1 MVNVKKRRS
10 SKNITVMSVVLS
22 TICLVLSVVDVYGCV
37 KNNLVSY
44 SNTMESYLKMLIT
57 NGSYKAN
64 EVEGSIV
71 DGIVVAIENEFP
83 TSASFYCIV
92 AVDDEIV
99 FLRDKSVTSNTH
111 DVMFSE
117 YLNLETDNSILVTDY
132 GRSLISELDN
142 GNKYLIS
149 KENIDTGNEVITIAI
164 CTDAE
169 YMMKNGNF
177 DILLQHL
184 VLYLVLLSIAF
195 ITSVIYLNFRDKE
208 NIRIEA
214 ELNNKLIENRILIER
229 LGDKIDNQ
237 NNSDIT
243 DRSGGFYTEEV
254 IEQVISSLT
263 EEQKEKSRK
272 VTIKFSNNDLQLAVR
287 YSVLLERM
295 RVTKSIFCLREED
308 EILVVMLNT
317 EEDGVNNF
325 AKQFIMQYQN
335 MFQSDVKDTKII
347 IDKL

>member
-164 CTDAE
+164 CTDA
-169 YMMKNGNF
+169 
-177 DILLQHL
+177 
-184 VLYLVLLSIAF
+184 
-195 ITSVIYLNFRDKE
+195 
-208 NIRIEA
+208 
-214 ELNNKLIENRILIER
+214 
-229 LGDKIDNQ
+229 
-237 NNSDIT
+237 
-243 DRSGGFYTEEV
+243 
-254 IEQVISSLT
+254 
-263 EEQKEKSRK
+263 
-272 VTIKFSNNDLQLAVR
+272 
-287 YSVLLERM
+287 
-295 RVTKSIFCLREED
+295 
-308 EILVVMLNT
+308 
-317 EEDGVNNF
+317 
-325 AKQFIMQYQN
+325 
-335 MFQSDVKDTKII
+335 
-347 IDKL
+347 